1 MAEDSAIG
9 FSIEIPDSVFA
20 KLDSVD
26 NKLKQIQDTAKETS
40 DKIKG
45 YFNDM
50 AKGID
55 PMLSKIKEANNVL
68 GSLSTSSLSSGMRN
82 TQEYIKGA
90 SSEAEKMTSAFVRA
104 TDAINRLGE
113 GKNIASLKNDIKEI
127 TNALEKGRGAD
138 SILEQQ
144 QLVDAR
150 AMLKEELSIQ
160 SESTKQKEKQ
170 IQKES
175 DLEEK
180 RYLKWLENKDKEVTK
195 QEETELKKYNSIK
208 QSIAKQNAE
217 YEKQQQKLQELY
229 NRQNELAKNSAT
241 NKGFNETVKVWEEG
255 FRRYEEAQNAIIA
268 KKKEEAKV
276 INDATKANIEAYK
289 NEQNQLRKNISET
302 EKMYAQLFDQ
312 IQQSENKKRQST
324 YSGALAMEDNTINQR
339 IAKIQ
344 ALQKVR
350 DNLSKTDSDY
360 EKKLKTLN
368 EAIRKN
374 VEENNKATESTRR
387 LSESHSKVLNT
398 ADQLTRKIALL
409 FSVAQIQGYLNN
421 LVRVRGEFEL
431 QNAALAS
438 LLQNKDKAD
447 QLFAQITELAVKSP
461 FTVKELVTYTK
472 NLAAYQVEEEK
483 LYDTTKRLADIS
495 AGLGVSMDRLILAY
509 GQVKASNF
517 LRGTEVRQFTEAG
530 FNILGELADY
540 YGELENRMVSVSEV
554 QEMVTKRM
562 VSFGDVEEVFNRVTS
577 AGGLFYQMQEKQAET
592 LAGQMSNLQD
602 SIDIMFNKIGQE
614 NEGTIKDIV
623 SSVREMVEG
632 YKDIQFALESMLK
645 VLSPVLA
652 YMGLAKVAS
661 LGFTKQI
668 IELSKNSKALNVALS
683 SMDKALDSFA
693 KRGTIAAKSVGVLRT
708 AMAGIVGLGVGAV
721 LVGITSGLTY
731 LYVEATKASRQ
742 AEELSKSLGKIRDE
756 GNYNASKLSTNF
768 EKLAETILT
777 TSKNSKEYND
787 ALSEL
792 KRTYGD
798 ILPEQTLTIE
808 GLKDLK
814 GNYDSVTQAIYSNIE
829 ARMKEKEI
837 TAITEIYGEN
847 VEKSAEDFRKML
859 IKEFEILPEDA
870 SRIVTKFREAVE
882 SGTLNA
888 TSDFGAFVNSA
899 IKDVTGLE
907 KNVRDTYTTLI
918 GSSFFGDN
926 KFKLVDVSTQREEV
940 KDFFNDVIIL
950 KEKIDDAYNTSLGS
964 SSDSDFRALD
974 KNIEEVEK
982 RISEAKK
989 RIAEEGEGDSF
1000 IISEAQL
1007 DAEKRMLQEWITSF
1021 KDGSVEIKNAYGKI
1035 IDPDSQV
1042 ALKFIDDV
1050 QKKINSLNGDKAQQE
1065 IKNIVVQFSNLN
1077 KIKLGGFED
1086 VFKESTETMSDY
1098 RKRITSMIED
1108 IEERLKQYSY
1118 GWSGYI
1124 TQIFTDDDAN
1134 RLKDKLSILKEIE
1147 KSEFAD
1153 IPTQKETKDANKI
1166 WEDRISLIKQAGQE
1180 YEKFIK
1186 YYSEEDSAD
1195 KVRANFESAFN
1206 NLQIGDVLA
1215 TMTFDTS
1222 GVISAL
1228 EDIGEKGG
1236 TEISKK
1242 VDEEVSKLKT
1252 DVDIDV
1258 KVKNV
1263 SEIKKQVDNLFSGYD
1278 FFKELR
1284 DLDLSKEIGSQ
1295 IFNIA
1300 ALDLDDLQVAL
1311 AKYKESLGSLGT
1323 EQVKIFEEAEKK
1335 VTELQNRER
1344 EERLKKYVQYLN
1356 KSVSKRV
1363 SIELEA
1369 QKEIAKIQSDQ
1380 YLTSDQKSTIVS
1392 NMRKDLE
1399 KQLNSL
1405 SWDQFKGNDM
1415 YISMFEDLE
1424 RTSTAAIEVMLDKL
1438 RQLRNS
1444 LGDLSPTEL
1453 KDITSQIQKLQD
1465 ELESRNPFRDLI
1477 PNIREY
1483 ISYLKEK
1490 NNLEKAYTDSVERE
1504 SDLETRIEIG
1514 SKEVASLQQQYD
1526 LSVKKY
1532 GVESRQADIAETR
1545 LLVAKKNLTAAN
1557 DEYEAQKKTTK
1568 EIIDQIKEG
1577 ETLRDVLAG
1586 AFSVAGSY
1594 ASDLSG
1600 TISSVASSLE
1610 NVFGTMS
1617 DKPSDTIN
1625 TTTEVL
1631 NGLSDIGSGVSSIM
1645 SGNIVSGTLQT
1656 IRGLASTIG
1665 SLSNIGDK
1673 KKEREIQRQI
1683 ELVDNLDK
1691 SYQKLAESIENAYS
1705 FDSLTQSNEAAQQN
1719 LQQQIDAYER
1729 MIALEEDKKKTD
1741 SDKIKEWQDAIS
1753 DLQEQQ
1759 QQLEQNMV
1767 TAVGGIGDESDI
1779 KSAAE
1784 DFVDAWLTA
1793 YTEVGDGLSG
1803 LQDNFDEFIQ
1813 NAAKKQLLT
1822 QLSDQFITPIL
1833 ESFNKMFGADSLGGE
1848 KLTGEELD
1856 AFRKLYEEYSEIFDE
1871 RAKAYLEALGIEPG
1885 TDGTTEELSGL
1896 SKGIQSI
1903 TEETAQA
1910 LEALLNSMRFFVA
1923 DSNTQLKSIYAS
1935 LTSQDALQNP
1945 ILAEM
1950 KAQTALIQSINNL
1963 FGSVIKS
1970 GHPKYGGSF
1979 IKVSM

>member
-9 FSIEIPDSVFA
+9 FSIEIPDSVFKKLDDADA
-20 KLDSVD
+20 KL
-26 NKLKQIQDTAKETS
+26 KRIQDTVKKTSSVVVSNFKSMASGVNPFITKLNETN
-40 DKIKG
+40 K
-45 YFNDM
+45 
-50 AKGID
+50 
-55 PMLSKIKEANNVL
+55 MLSKM
-68 GSLSTSSLSSGMRN
+68 SLNSFSKNIGSSLSSVERFTNAVNSLSNALSKANSTSRINIGGTTTN
-82 TQEYIKGA
+82 TNDIQKLNHAITDLISKYSKLSTEFENYKRKRISTTTSEKEAATAMAAYNRAMA
-90 SSEAEKMTSAFVRA
+90 SSEGTIAQRINKMAKLRNAEEQLLKT
-104 TDAINRLGE
+104 
-113 GKNIASLKNDIKEI
+113 GKNY
-127 TNALEKGRGAD
+127 T
-138 SILEQQ
+138 
-144 QLVDAR
+144 
-150 AMLKEELSIQ
+150 
-160 SESTKQKEKQ
+160 
-170 IQKES
+170 
-175 DLEEK
+175 
-180 RYLKWLENKDKEVTK
+180 
-195 QEETELKKYNSIK
+195 TELNNIRAEMQRLVKENDKYAS
-208 QSIAKQNAE
+208 SVS
-217 YEKQQQKLQELY
+217 
-229 NRQNELAKNSAT
+229 RVS
-241 NKGFNETVKVWEEG
+241 
-255 FRRYEEAQNAIIA
+255 
-268 KKKEEAKV
+268 
-276 INDATKANIEAYK
+276 
-289 NEQNQLRKNISET
+289 S
-302 EKMYAQLFDQ
+302 
-312 IQQSENKKRQST
+312 
-324 YSGALAMEDNTINQR
+324 
-339 IAKIQ
+339 
-344 ALQKVR
+344 
-350 DNLSKTDSDY
+350 
-360 EKKLKTLN
+360 
-368 EAIRKN
+368 
-374 VEENNKATESTRR
+374 
-387 LSESHSKVLNT
+387 SHSKVLNT
-398 ADQLTRKIALL
+398 ADQLTRKLALL
-409 FSVAQIQGYLNN
+409 FSVSQIQGYLDN

-431 QNAALAS
+431 QNKS
-438 LLQNKDKAD
+438 LQVILQNKEQAD
-447 QLFAQITELAVKSP
+447 RLFEQITELAVKSP
-461 FTVKELVTYTK
+461 FQLKELVTYTK
-472 NLAAYQVEEEK
+472 QLAAYRIESTK
-483 LYDTTKRLADIS
+483 LYDTTKMLADIS

-509 GQVKASNF
+509 GQVKAANY
-517 LRGTEVRQFTEAG
+517 LRGSELRQFSEAG
-530 FNILGELADY
+530 VNILGELADY
-540 YGELENRMVSVSEV
+540 FTQLEGHVVSVGEV
-554 QEMVTKRM
+554 FERVTKRM
-562 VSFGDVEEVFNRVTS
+562 VTFQDVDTIFKKMTS
-577 AGGLFYQMQEKQAET
+577 EGGIFFQMQEQQADT
-592 LAGQMSNLQD
+592 LAGQISNLRD
-602 SIDIMFNKIGQE
+602 SLDIMFNEIGQANEGVIKGIVAAVRSVVE
-614 NEGTIKDIV
+614 NWEALAVVLKSVTTVMALYTAKTVLATLATKSLAASGNEAAVRLMRMKSLSSIGGVFSKITAGLSALGKSLKSNPFVLIATAVSAAGYALYEYNKKVEEARSSYDTLTNVINRNENQLKSLVDKYKQTSAAVSSLEGEVSRLKKGSSEYEQAQKQLTDAQIENSNVLNKLKKDFPEVYDEMHKNKGGVEGLTKAQEAYNAELAKTRALNILMQSGATWFDEDIKKDLSDLLEANQSYNKSVNDLKGSYEAIIIEAQKASKSSDAMSKAYGDAVLKISEGAGTIEEKMSKIVKSLSYASVSGGAGLKIFNMTSEALLNLSDSEKEYTKATKEAQKEVQRLIDNIVAQSGVATEEQFRDLDDAAKNSAKKFVLPFLEEIPTIKEKFIQDFVNEEFRLKLGFDFDFSNDIVPELTGIQKKIDEYIDDNKLEIGTIKYDQSFSDYFESLRKEIKSLREEEEKLKKATEQRQDSQTNKERLEEVQNQARDIEKILRDFGEYDY
-623 SSVREMVEG
+623 S
-632 YKDIQFALESMLK
+632 
-645 VLSPVLA
+645 
-652 YMGLAKVAS
+652 
-661 LGFTKQI
+661 T
-668 IELSKNSKALNVALS
+668 
-683 SMDKALDSFA
+683 DK
-693 KRGTIAAKSVGVLRT
+693 KEAKS
-708 AMAGIVGLGVGAV
+708 
-721 LVGITSGLTY
+721 
-731 LYVEATKASRQ
+731 
-742 AEELSKSLGKIRDE
+742 
-756 GNYNASKLSTNF
+756 
-768 EKLAETILT
+768 
-777 TSKNSKEYND
+777 
-787 ALSEL
+787 
-792 KRTYGD
+792 
-798 ILPEQTLTIE
+798 
-808 GLKDLK
+808 
-814 GNYDSVTQAIYSNIE
+814 
-829 ARMKEKEI
+829 
-837 TAITEIYGEN
+837 
-847 VEKSAEDFRKML
+847 
-859 IKEFEILPEDA
+859 
-870 SRIVTKFREAVE
+870 
-882 SGTLNA
+882 
-888 TSDFGAFVNSA
+888 
-899 IKDVTGLE
+899 
-907 KNVRDTYTTLI
+907 
-918 GSSFFGDN
+918 
-926 KFKLVDVSTQREEV
+926 
-940 KDFFNDVIIL
+940 
-950 KEKIDDAYNTSLGS
+950 
-964 SSDSDFRALD
+964 
-974 KNIEEVEK
+974 
-982 RISEAKK
+982 
-989 RIAEEGEGDSF
+989 
-1000 IISEAQL
+1000 
-1007 DAEKRMLQEWITSF
+1007 
-1021 KDGSVEIKNAYGKI
+1021 
-1035 IDPDSQV
+1035 
-1042 ALKFIDDV
+1042 
-1050 QKKINSLNGDKAQQE
+1050 
-1065 IKNIVVQFSNLN
+1065 
-1077 KIKLGGFED
+1077 
-1086 VFKESTETMSDY
+1086 
-1098 RKRITSMIED
+1098 
-1108 IEERLKQYSY
+1108 
-1118 GWSGYI
+1118 
-1124 TQIFTDDDAN
+1124 
-1134 RLKDKLSILKEIE
+1134 
-1147 KSEFAD
+1147 
-1153 IPTQKETKDANKI
+1153 ANKV
-1166 WEDRISLIKQAGQE
+1166 WEDRISLIEQAGKE
-1180 YEKFIK
+1180 YEKFIQ
-1186 YYSEEDSAD
+1186 YYSAEDAAT
-1195 KVRANFESAFN
+1195 KVRDNFEQAFN
-1206 NLQIGDVLA
+1206 NLQIGDILA

-1242 VDEEVSKLKT
+1242 VDEKVSKLKT
-1252 DVDIDV
+1252 DIDIDV
-1258 KVKNV
+1258 KVKNI

-1284 DLDLSKEIGSQ
+1284 SLDLSKEIGSQ

-1424 RTSTAAIEVMLDKL
+1424 RTSTTAIEVMLDKL

-1526 LSVKKY
+1526 LAVKKY
-1532 GVESRQADIAETR
+1532 GVDSRQADMAETR

-1557 DEYEAQKKTTK
+1557 DEYETQKKTTK

-1617 DKPSDTIN
+1617 DKTSDTIN
-1625 TTTEVL
+1625 TITEVL

-1665 SLSNIGDK
+1665 SLFNIGDK

-1683 ELVDNLDK
+1683 ELVENLDK
-1691 SYQKLAESIENAYS
+1691 SCQKLAESIENAYS

-1759 QQLEQNMV
+1759 QQLEQDMI

-1813 NAAKKQLLT
+1813 NAAKKQLLA

-1848 KLTGEELD
+1848 NLTGEELD
-1856 AFRKLYEEYSEIFDE
+1856 AFRKLYEEYSEMFDE

-1950 KAQTALIQSINNL
+1950 KTQTALIQSINNL

>member
-9 FSIEIPDSVFA
+9 FSIEIPDSVFKKLDDADA
-20 KLDSVD
+20 KL
-26 NKLKQIQDTAKETS
+26 KRIQDTVKKTSSVVVSNFKSMASGVNPFITKLNETN
-40 DKIKG
+40 K
-45 YFNDM
+45 
-50 AKGID
+50 
-55 PMLSKIKEANNVL
+55 MLSKM
-68 GSLSTSSLSSGMRN
+68 SLNSFSKNIGSSLSSVERFTNAVNSLSNALSKANSTSRINIGGTTTN
-82 TQEYIKGA
+82 TNDIQKLNHEITDLISKYAKLSTEFENYKRKRISTTTSEKEAATAMAAYNRAMA
-90 SSEAEKMTSAFVRA
+90 SSEGTIAQRINKMAKLRNAEEQLLKT
-104 TDAINRLGE
+104 
-113 GKNIASLKNDIKEI
+113 GKNY
-127 TNALEKGRGAD
+127 T
-138 SILEQQ
+138 
-144 QLVDAR
+144 
-150 AMLKEELSIQ
+150 
-160 SESTKQKEKQ
+160 
-170 IQKES
+170 
-175 DLEEK
+175 
-180 RYLKWLENKDKEVTK
+180 
-195 QEETELKKYNSIK
+195 TELNNIRTEMQRLVKENDKYAS
-208 QSIAKQNAE
+208 SVS
-217 YEKQQQKLQELY
+217 
-229 NRQNELAKNSAT
+229 RVS
-241 NKGFNETVKVWEEG
+241 
-255 FRRYEEAQNAIIA
+255 
-268 KKKEEAKV
+268 
-276 INDATKANIEAYK
+276 
-289 NEQNQLRKNISET
+289 S
-302 EKMYAQLFDQ
+302 
-312 IQQSENKKRQST
+312 
-324 YSGALAMEDNTINQR
+324 
-339 IAKIQ
+339 
-344 ALQKVR
+344 
-350 DNLSKTDSDY
+350 
-360 EKKLKTLN
+360 
-368 EAIRKN
+368 
-374 VEENNKATESTRR
+374 
-387 LSESHSKVLNT
+387 SHSKVLNT

-447 QLFAQITELAVKSP
+447 QLFAQITELAVQSP

-562 VSFGDVEEVFNRVTS
+562 VSFGDVEEVLRRVTS

-592 LAGQMSNLQD
+592 LAGQMSNLED
-602 SIDIMFNKIGQE
+602 SIDIMFNKIGKE

-837 TAITEIYGEN
+837 TTITEIYGEN
-847 VEKSAEDFRKML
+847 VENSAEDFRKML

-1098 RKRITSMIED
+1098 RKRVTSLIED

-1134 RLKDKLSILKEIE
+1134 RLRDKLSILKEVE

-1284 DLDLSKEIGSQ
+1284 NIDLSKEIGSQ
-1295 IFNIA
+1295 IFNTA
-1300 ALDLDDLQVAL
+1300 ALDLDDLKAELV
-1311 AKYKESLGSLGT
+1311 KYRESLGSLGT
-1323 EQVKIFEEAEKK
+1323 EQVKVFEEAEKK

-1424 RTSTAAIEVMLDKL
+1424 RTSTTAIEVMLDKL

-1514 SKEVASLQQQYD
+1514 SKEVAFLQQQYD

-1617 DKPSDTIN
+1617 DKTSDTIN
-1625 TTTEVL
+1625 TITEVL

-1645 SGNIVSGTLQT
+1645 SGNIVSKVSGTLQT

-1665 SLSNIGDK
+1665 SLFNIGDK

-1683 ELVDNLDK
+1683 ELVENLDK
-1691 SYQKLAESIENAYS
+1691 AYQNLKESIEEAYS
-1705 FDSLTQSNEAAQQN
+1705 ISSFEKATRQAQENLTK
-1719 LQQQIDAYER
+1719 QIESYER
-1729 MIALEEDKKKTD
+1729 MIALEMDKKKID
-1741 SDKIKEWQDAIS
+1741 EDKIKDWENTIE
-1753 DLQEQQ
+1753 DLKKEQEE
-1759 QQLEQNMV
+1759 LYRDFINDL
-1767 TAVGGIGDESDI
+1767 GGIGSEEDVKSKAQEFADAWYDAFMETGDGISGLEETFDDMLDNILKKQIMLKATDAFLKPLFDQVNAVFESDSFGNYLDSI
-1779 KSAAE
+1779 KNGTESAFDGANLTIEELEAIRDKAE
-1784 DFVDAWLTA
+1784 
-1793 YTEVGDGLSG
+1793 EVFPEM
-1803 LQDNFDEFIQ
+1803 NEFL
-1813 NAAKKQLLT
+1813 KQLMGSLNI
-1822 QLSDQFITPIL
+1822 SPDQ
-1833 ESFNKMFGADSLGGE
+1833 ESA
-1848 KLTGEELD
+1848 
-1856 AFRKLYEEYSEIFDE
+1856 
-1871 RAKAYLEALGIEPG
+1871 EAA
-1885 TDGTTEELSGL
+1885 ELSGL

-1950 KAQTALIQSINNL
+1950 KTQTALIQSINNL